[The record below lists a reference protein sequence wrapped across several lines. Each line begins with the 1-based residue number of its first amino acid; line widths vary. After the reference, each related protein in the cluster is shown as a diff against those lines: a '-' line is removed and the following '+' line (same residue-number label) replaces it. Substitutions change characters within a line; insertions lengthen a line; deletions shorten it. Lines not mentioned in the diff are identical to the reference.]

1 MEEPLRVGM
10 IGTSFICDWMCDAA
24 RRTDT
29 CEMRAIFSR
38 DAARGKT
45 FAEKQGIPLAF
56 SDFQA
61 FLESPEI
68 DAVYVASPNSA
79 HYRQTLA
86 ALEHGKHV
94 LCEKPT
100 ALNEKQVG
108 RMIARAH
115 EKGLVMIEAIRPVY
129 DPFMKIL
136 KESLPMAGR
145 IRRVTLEY
153 CQYSSRYDRF
163 KAGEKTNVFDASLGN
178 AALMDLG
185 VYCLHCAV
193 ALFGMP
199 VSLHAGATFLPNGTE
214 AAGTVLLDYGDQ
226 QTTICYSKVSESA
239 FPSQIQGEE
248 GTITFGKLNQPAY
261 IRFLRRDGQTETLP
275 FQPAENNMVYE
286 LDAFYR
292 MARCHEPTE
301 ACDEQTLRVMQL
313 LDGIRKQTGID
324 FGECEALD

>member
-1 MEEPLRVGM
+1 MKQPLRVGM

-29 CEMRAIFSR
+29 CEMHAIFSR
-38 DAARGKT
+38 DDARAKA

-56 SDFQA
+56 SDFEA
-61 FLESPEI
+61 FLNCPEL

-79 HYRQTLA
+79 HYRQTIA

-100 ALNEKQVG
+100 AVNEKQVE

-129 DPFMKIL
+129 DPFLTVL
-136 KESLPMAGR
+136 KECLPRIGRVRTVSL
-145 IRRVTLEY
+145 EF
-153 CQYSSRYDRF
+153 CHYSTRYDHF
-163 KAGEKTNVFDASLGN
+163 KAGGQTNVFDASLGN

-199 VSLHAGATFLPNGTE
+199 VSLHAGASFLENGTE

-226 QTTICYSKVSESA
+226 QTTIFYSKVTESA
-239 FPSQIQGEE
+239 FPCQIQGEN
-248 GTITFGKLNQPAY
+248 GTLTFDKLNKPSF
-261 IRFLRRDGQTETLP
+261 IRLVHLDGRTEDMP
-275 FQPAENNMVYE
+275 FTPAENNMVYE

-292 MARCHEPTE
+292 MVRHGE
-301 ACDEQTLRVMQL
+301 AVEAYDEQTLRVMQL
-313 LDGIRKQTGID
+313 LDAIRRQTGID